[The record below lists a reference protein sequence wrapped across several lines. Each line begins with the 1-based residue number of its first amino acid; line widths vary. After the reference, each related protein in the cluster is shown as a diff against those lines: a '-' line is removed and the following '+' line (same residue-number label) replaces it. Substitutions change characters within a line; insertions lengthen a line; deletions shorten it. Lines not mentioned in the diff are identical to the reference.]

1 MKALGFPSLLV
12 SLLFYLIACTPPNQ
26 QAAESPTAPTI
37 ASESTRAYIGNASGE
52 DSVGIYCMEVNLAT
66 GELSLLHQYPDI
78 RNPGYLAIDPSGA
91 YLYAA
96 HAVPNQKEGG
106 VSAFAIDPSSGRLS
120 LLNQQSTMGRG
131 ACYVSVNP
139 SSTYAFAANYGSGS
153 VAAFPIGKQGEL
165 GEASSVVQHEGSGPN
180 SERQE
185 GPHAH
190 YIQSGIGGFLYAA
203 DLGTDKVNLYKLAP
217 TTGELQTGKPAYLT
231 VDPGRGPRHLDFHPS
246 GRFVYIMNEL
256 IGSVTGYSYS
266 EAEGSF
272 QTIQTI
278 SSLPEDF
285 DGYNKSADI
294 HVHPNG
300 RFLYASNRGDLNS
313 IAVYTIDTE
322 TGRLSLADIQS
333 EGIAWP
339 RNFAI
344 DPTGAFLLVANRDT
358 DDIRSFRIDP
368 ETGLLNDTGFTVS
381 VPKPICVK
389 FVP

>member
-1 MKALGFPSLLV
+1 MNPLRFSILIASL
-12 SLLFYLIACTPPNQ
+12 SLSLFACTPNQ
-26 QAAESPTAPTI
+26 APTEKPTTPPP
-37 ASESTRAYIGNASGE
+37 STESTRAYIGNASGE
-52 DSVGIYCMEVNLAT
+52 DSVGIYCMEVDLQSGKLT
-66 GELSLLHQYPDI
+66 LLHQYPSI
-78 RNPGYLAIDPSGA
+78 RNPGYLAIDPTGTH
-91 YLYAA
+91 LYAV
-96 HAVPNQKEGG
+96 HSVPNQKEGG
-106 VSAFAIDPSSGRLS
+106 LSVFSIDQASGKLS

-131 ACYVSVNP
+131 ACYVSVDP
-139 SSTYAFAANYGSGS
+139 AAPFAYVANYSSGS
-153 VAAFPIGKQGEL
+153 VAAFPIGKEGEL

-180 SERQE
+180 AERQE

-190 YIQSGIGGFLYAA
+190 FIQAGVGGFLYAA
-203 DLGTDKVNLYKLAP
+203 DLGTDKVNLYKLDP
-217 TTGELQTGKPAYLT
+217 TTGQLQAGDPSFLA
-231 VDPGRGPRHLDFHPS
+231 VDPGRGPRHLDFHPN

-256 IGSVTGYSYS
+256 MGSVTAMSFS
-266 EAEGSF
+266 ESDQEF
-272 QTIQTI
+272 QTLQTI

-294 HVHPNG
+294 HVHPSG

-313 IAVYTIDTE
+313 IAIYAIDSE
-322 TGRLSLADIQS
+322 TGRLTLSGIQS
-333 EGIAWP
+333 EDIAWP